1 MTTDIRKIAIIVVLG
16 IAFIGVLW
24 WQLRPSEEERR
35 IKENF
40 AKSQAQMAQGQTPGA
55 TTTAPPNAAPAS
67 RQGTTSPPAAAGPS
81 AQPASGGQQPKSV
94 FKKSNVDLD
103 ALLASVKEVD
113 FDYQKE
119 RTERNPMR
127 PLVGKNT
134 PSVVAGGPRTVM
146 SHAAEAIVRSMRV
159 TGIVYNAKDPLAV
172 INDQVVRK
180 GYVFDSNLVVED
192 IEPTRVLLR
201 ANDAVIPIEMEE
213 P

>member
-16 IAFIGVLW
+16 IAFVSVLW

-35 IKENF
+35 IRENF
-40 AKSQAQMAQGQTPGA
+40 AKSQTQMAQGQTPAA
-55 TTTAPPNAAPAS
+55 TTSAPANAAQAS
-67 RQGTTSPPAAAGPS
+67 RQGTATAPAAPAPG
-81 AQPASGGQQPKSV
+81 AQPASASQQSKSV

-134 PSVVAGGPRTVM
+134 PSVVAAGGRPVM
-146 SHAAEAIVRSMRV
+146 SHAAEAIVRAMRV
-159 TGIVYNAKDPLAV
+159 TGIVYNPKDPLAV

-180 GYVFDSNLVVED
+180 GNAFDSNLVVED